1 MRRCRVV
8 DGPISSLGWLRVAV
22 LRPCNH
28 PAQSYVS
35 GVLPASEKSTTDNA
49 IDREE
54 SRTPTYNNNNNNEV
68 WKNDYNI
75 RSGTQ
80 ELFLFPGTLC
90 DSHSNLIHTHSYTVP
105 VCVLFLCRYNNICQG
120 TLYIPLATDSMPA
133 PLILGPTCTM
143 LIHIPTR

>member
-54 SRTPTYNNNNNNEV
+54 SRTPTYNNNNNEV
-68 WKNDYNI
+68 
-75 RSGTQ
+75 
-80 ELFLFPGTLC
+80 
-90 DSHSNLIHTHSYTVP
+90 
-105 VCVLFLCRYNNICQG
+105 
-120 TLYIPLATDSMPA
+120 
-133 PLILGPTCTM
+133 
-143 LIHIPTR
+143 

>member
-54 SRTPTYNNNNNNEV
+54 SRTPTYNNNNN
-68 WKNDYNI
+68 KNMIIIQVYNI

-90 DSHSNLIHTHSYTVP
+90 DSHSISFTHIHTLSLY
-105 VCVLFLCRYNNICQG
+105 VCSSSADIIIYARVLCIFPWQPIVCL
-120 TLYIPLATDSMPA
+120 
-133 PLILGPTCTM
+133 
-143 LIHIPTR
+143 HH